1 MARIPRPWQLAIE
14 VVVQE
19 QLRFLRD
26 NFRWLAGGFLLL
38 MLEARR
44 QRIRAERGASAVEW
58 VIIAA
63 IVVGIC
69 IAIAAILKSA
79 LVGEAGDIGDQIQN
93 Q

>member
-1 MARIPRPWQLAIE
+1 MSKTNPATPI
-14 VVVQE
+14 
-19 QLRFLRD
+19 
-26 NFRWLAGGFLLL
+26 GFLML
-38 MLEARR
+38 MLDGRLRRARE
-44 QRIRAERGASAVEW
+44 ERGASAVEW

-69 IAIAAILKSA
+69 IAIAAILRAA

>member
-1 MARIPRPWQLAIE
+1 MTQTPNPEGHTMSMINPASP
-14 VVVQE
+14 V
-19 QLRFLRD
+19 
-26 NFRWLAGGFLLL
+26 GFLLL
-38 MLEARR
+38 MLDARR
-44 QRIRAERGASAVEW
+44 HSAREERGASAVEW

-69 IAIAAILKSA
+69 IAIAAILRAA